1 MMTIQQISH
10 VARRGRARWWVP
22 ALLVLVAA
30 CGGTQSG
37 AKGGRVPPPPP
48 NTTSENAPPG
58 KAEVKREVSKD
69 AKKDYEAAAEFFT
82 STDKAHGWNEG
93 TCRQAADRFGQV
105 VRSHSDVVEAQF
117 MVGLSYHRCGMVE
130 DAEKAYQQ
138 AIRIKPNHGASLS
151 NLGELYYRAG
161 KLTEARQY
169 WDSAIKA
176 NGKLIGA
183 RINVASLE
191 LEQMRK
197 IGNSKDATWK
207 KLEEDARFN
216 LSNVLGVDSDNVAA
230 YTVYGLVYMEGWQAN
245 KNRLDLA
252 KLLLDE
258 AKKRND
264 KYAPLQNAYGLLYM
278 HKASLN
284 QALQAFSAA
293 VEADP
298 KFVEARVNVGL
309 VTLGFRKYD
318 TAKEMLSKVIELSP
332 KHYDAYI
339 GLGIAL
345 RGLKDLD
352 GAEAM
357 YKKAKDIDPKRG
369 EAYYNLAVLYKDFR
383 ASKNTDLGAS
393 IGTYKQAKDYFQ
405 QFMTMAADQADKT
418 EAKEQVA
425 LIDKTVTQIQAFM
438 KAQANQ
444 PPPPPTPPAGT
455 PPAGTPPAGTPPAG
469 TPDAQPP
476 APPNGN

>member
-1 MMTIQQISH
+1 VGAALI
-10 VARRGRARWWVP
+10 
-22 ALLVLVAA
+22 ALLVA
-30 CGGTQSG
+30 CGGPKTG
-37 AKGGRVPPPPP
+37 VKGGNVPPPPRIEQ
-48 NTTSENAPPG
+48 SESTGQVEA
-58 KAEVKREVSKD
+58 KREVSKD
-69 AKKDYEAAAEFFT
+69 ARRDYENAAQFFT
-82 STDKAHGWNEG
+82 TTDKAHGWNNS
-93 TCRQAADRFGQV
+93 TCRQAADRFAAV
-105 VRSHSDVVEAQF
+105 VRAHSEVVEAQS
-117 MVGLSYHRCGMVE
+117 MVGLSYHRCGLLE

-138 AIRIKPNHGASLS
+138 AVRLKPNHGASLS

-161 KLTEARQY
+161 KVTEARQY

-183 RINVASLE
+183 RIGVASLE

-258 AKKRND
+258 AKKRNE
-264 KYAPLQNAYGLLYM
+264 KYAPLQNAYGLYYM
-278 HKASLN
+278 HRSSLN

-298 KFVEARVNVGL
+298 TFIEARVNVGL
-309 VTLGFRKYD
+309 LTLGFRKYD
-318 TAKEMLSKVIELSP
+318 LAKEMLSKVVELSP

-352 GAEAM
+352 GAEAQ
-357 YKKAKDIDPKRG
+357 YKKAKEIDPKRG
-369 EAYYNLAVLYKDFR
+369 DAYYNLAMLYKDFR
-383 ASKNTDLGAS
+383 ASKDADLGAS
-393 IGTYKQAKDYFQ
+393 INSYKQAKDLFQ
-405 QFMTMAADQADKT
+405 QFMTTAADPVDKT

-425 LIDKTVTQIQAFM
+425 LIDKTVNQIQAFM

-444 PPPPPTPPAGT
+444 PPAPATPTEPAAGT
-455 PPAGTPPAGTPPAG
+455 PPA
-469 TPDAQPP
+469 
-476 APPNGN
+476 APPNK

>member
-1 MMTIQQISH
+1 MMNNQISP
-10 VARRGRARWWVP
+10 VVWSGGSPLWAAVT
-22 ALLVLVAA
+22 ALLVA
-30 CGGTQSG
+30 CGGAQTG
-37 AKGGRVPPPPP
+37 ARGGNIPPPPQI
-48 NTTSENAPPG
+48 NKSENATPAKG
-58 KAEVKREVSKD
+58 EVKREVSKD
-69 AKKDYEAAAEFFT
+69 AKKDYENASQFFVA
-82 STDKAHGWNEG
+82 TDKAHGWNDA
-93 TCRQAADRFGQV
+93 TCQQAAERFAQV
-105 VRSHSDVVEAQF
+105 VRTHSDVVEAQF
-117 MVGLSYHRCGMVE
+117 MVGLSYHRCGLVD

-138 AIRIKPNHGASLS
+138 AIRVKPNHGASLS

-161 KLTEARQY
+161 KVTEARQY

-197 IGNSKDATWK
+197 INTPKDATWK

-258 AKKRND
+258 AKKRNE
-264 KYAPLQNAYGLLYM
+264 KYPPLQNAYGLYYM
-278 HKASLN
+278 HRASLN
-284 QALQAFSAA
+284 QALQAFTAA

-298 KFVEARVNVGL
+298 KFIEARVNVGL

-318 TAKEMLSKVIELSP
+318 MAKEMLSKVVELSP

-352 GAEAM
+352 GAEAQ

-369 EAYYNLAVLYKDFR
+369 DAYYNLAVLYKDFR
-383 ASKNTDLGAS
+383 ASKNSDLTAS
-393 IGTYKQAKDYFQ
+393 IATYKQAKEFFQ
-405 QFMTMAADQADKT
+405 QFMTLSVDPADKN

-425 LIDKTVTQIQAFM
+425 LIDKTINQIQAFM

-444 PPPPPTPPAGT
+444 PPPPAAPAAPGAGGAPAGT
-455 PPAGTPPAGTPPAG
+455 L
-469 TPDAQPP
+469 DAQPP
-476 APPNGN
+476 APPKK

>member
-1 MMTIQQISH
+1 MMTFKQISG
-10 VARRGRARWWVP
+10 VGVP
-22 ALLVLVAA
+22 ALITLLVA
-30 CGGTQSG
+30 CGGPKTG
-37 AKGGRVPPPPP
+37 VKGGDVPPPPHIDK
-48 NTTSENAPPG
+48 SENTAPG
-58 KAEVKREVSKD
+58 KGEAKREVSHD
-69 AKKDYEAAAEFFT
+69 ARRDYEGAAQFFAA
-82 STDKAHGWNEG
+82 TDKAHGWNDS
-93 TCRQAADRFGQV
+93 TCRQAADRFSSV
-105 VRSHSDVVEAQF
+105 VRAHSDVVEAQF
-117 MVGLSYHRCGMVE
+117 MVGLSFHRCGLVE
-130 DAEKAYQQ
+130 EAEKAYQQ

-161 KLTEARQY
+161 KIPDARQY

-183 RINVASLE
+183 RINIASLE

-197 IGNSKDATWK
+197 IGSSKDATWK

-258 AKKRND
+258 AKKRNE
-264 KYAPLQNAYGLLYM
+264 KYAALQNAYGLYYL
-278 HKASLN
+278 HRASLN
-284 QALQAFSAA
+284 QALQAFTAA

-318 TAKEMLSKVIELSP
+318 MAKEMLSKVVELSP
-332 KHYDAYI
+332 KNYDAYI

-352 GAEAM
+352 GAEAQ
-357 YKKAKDIDPKRG
+357 YKKAKDIDPRRG
-369 EAYYNLAVLYKDFR
+369 DALYNLAVLYKDFR

-393 IGTYKQAKDYFQ
+393 IGTYKQAKDFFQ
-405 QFMTMAADQADKT
+405 QFMTLTVDPADKN

-444 PPPPPTPPAGT
+444 PPPPPAAPAAPADPAGGT
-455 PPAGTPPAGTPPAG
+455 PPAA
-469 TPDAQPP
+469 TPDAAPP
-476 APPNGN
+476 APKK

>member
-1 MMTIQQISH
+1 MTFHQISG
-10 VARRGRARWWVP
+10 VGSPLWTSALI
-22 ALLVLVAA
+22 ALLVA
-30 CGGTQSG
+30 CGGPKTGVRGG
-37 AKGGRVPPPPP
+37 AVPPPPRIAD
-48 NTTSENAPPG
+48 SENAAAG
-58 KAEVKREVSKD
+58 SGEAKREVSSD
-69 AKKDYEAAAEFFT
+69 ARRDYERAAQFFAT
-82 STDKAHGWNEG
+82 TDKAHGWNAS
-93 TCRQAADRFGQV
+93 TCRQAAEQFATV
-105 VRSHSDVVEAQF
+105 VRAHSDVVEAQF
-117 MVGLSYHRCGMVE
+117 MVGLSYHRCGQVE

-138 AIRIKPNHGASLS
+138 ALRIKPNHGASLS
-151 NLGELYYRAG
+151 NLGEMYYRAG
-161 KLTEARQY
+161 KPADARQY

-216 LSNVLGVDSDNVAA
+216 LSNVLGVDSENVAA

-258 AKKRND
+258 AKKRNE
-264 KYAPLQNAYGLLYM
+264 KYAALQNAYGLYYL
-278 HKASLN
+278 HRASIN

-309 VTLGFRKYD
+309 LTLGFRKYD
-318 TAKEMLSKVIELSP
+318 LAKEMLSKVVELSP
-332 KHYDAYI
+332 KNYDAYI

-345 RGLKDLD
+345 RGLKDLE
-352 GAEAM
+352 GAEAQ
-357 YKKAKDIDPKRG
+357 YKKAKDLDPKRG
-369 EAYYNLAVLYKDFR
+369 DAYYNLAVLYKDFR
-383 ASKNTDLGAS
+383 ASKDADLGAS
-393 IGTYKQAKDYFQ
+393 IGTYKQAKDFFQ
-405 QFMTMAADQADKT
+405 QFMTLAVDAADKS
-418 EAKEQVA
+418 EAKEQVV
-425 LIDKTVTQIQAFM
+425 LIDKTVNQIQSFL

-444 PPPPPTPPAGT
+444 PPPPPAPPADV
-455 PPAGTPPAGTPPAG
+455 PAPEAAPAGSKK
-469 TPDAQPP
+469 
-476 APPNGN
+476 

>member
-1 MMTIQQISH
+1 
-10 VARRGRARWWVP
+10 VARA
-22 ALLVLVAA
+22 
-30 CGGTQSG
+30 
-37 AKGGRVPPPPP
+37 
-48 NTTSENAPPG
+48 
-58 KAEVKREVSKD
+58 
-69 AKKDYEAAAEFFT
+69 
-82 STDKAHGWNEG
+82 
-93 TCRQAADRFGQV
+93 
-105 VRSHSDVVEAQF
+105 HSDVVEAQF
-117 MVGLSYHRCGMVE
+117 MVGLSFHRCGMLD

-138 AIRIKPNHGASLS
+138 AIKMKSNHGPSLS
-151 NLGELYYRAG
+151 NLGEIYYRAG

-169 WDSAIKA
+169 WDTAIKA

-183 RINVASLE
+183 RVNVASLE
-191 LEQMRK
+191 LEQLRK
-197 IGNSKDATWK
+197 IGNPKDATWK

-258 AKKRND
+258 AGKRND
-264 KYAPLQNAYGLLYM
+264 KYPALQNAYGLYYM
-278 HKASLN
+278 HKGSLN

-318 TAKEMLSKVIELSP
+318 TAKEMLSKVVELAP
-332 KHYDAYI
+332 KNYDAYI

-352 GAEAM
+352 GAEAQ
-357 YKKAKDIDPKRG
+357 YKKAAALDPRRG
-369 EAYYNLAVLYKDFR
+369 DAFYNLAVLYKDFR
-383 ASKNTDLGAS
+383 ASKNTDLAAS

-405 QFMTMAADQADKT
+405 QFLSSQAEASDKA
-418 EAKEQVA
+418 EAKEQIA
-425 LIDKTVTQIQAFM
+425 LIDKTVAQIQSFM

-444 PPPPPTPPAGT
+444 PA
-455 PPAGTPPAGTPPAG
+455 A
-469 TPDAQPP
+469 TPDP
-476 APPNGN
+476 AAPKS

>member
-1 MMTIQQISH
+1 MTTFSQSSR
-10 VARRGRARWWVP
+10 VAP
-22 ALLVLVAA
+22 ALLVFLVA
-30 CGGTQSG
+30 CGGPKTG
-37 AKGGRVPPPPP
+37 VKGGDVPPPPKIDQ
-48 NTTSENAPPG
+48 SENAAPG
-58 KAEVKREVSKD
+58 KAEPKREVSND
-69 AKKDYEAAAEFFT
+69 AKRDYEGALQFFT
-82 STDKAHGWNEG
+82 ATDKARGWNDS
-93 TCRQAADRFGQV
+93 TCGQAADRFASV
-105 VRSHSDVVEAQF
+105 VRAHSDVVEAQF
-117 MVGLSYHRCGMVE
+117 MVGLSYHRCGQIE

-161 KLTEARQY
+161 KVADARQY
-169 WDSAIKA
+169 WETAIKA

-207 KLEEDARFN
+207 KLEEDARFH

-264 KYAPLQNAYGLLYM
+264 KYPALQNAYGLYYLRRS
-278 HKASLN
+278 SLN
-284 QALQAFSAA
+284 LALQAFTAA

-318 TAKEMLSKVIELSP
+318 TAKEMLSKVVELSP
-332 KHYDAYI
+332 KNYDAYI

-352 GAEAM
+352 GAEAQ
-357 YKKAKDIDPKRG
+357 YKKAKEIDSRRG
-369 EAYYNLAVLYKDFR
+369 DAYYNLAVLYKDFR
-383 ASKNTDLGAS
+383 ASKNNDLGAS
-393 IGTYKQAKDYFQ
+393 INTYKQAKEFFQ
-405 QFMTMAADQADKT
+405 QFMTMQVDPADKN

-444 PPPPPTPPAGT
+444 PPPPAPP
-455 PPAGTPPAGTPPAG
+455 PP

-476 APPNGN
+476 ASPKS

>member
-1 MMTIQQISH
+1 MRKLIFLS
-10 VARRGRARWWVP
+10 
-22 ALLVLVAA
+22 LLAA
-30 CGGTQSG
+30 CGG
-37 AKGGRVPPPPP
+37 APKGPTIGTNKAPPPPP
-48 NTTSENAPPG
+48 NIGGGSTDVATPGGPPV
-58 KAEVKREVSKD
+58 AAKREISVD
-69 AKKDYEAAAEFFT
+69 AKKDYQGAVEFFKT
-82 STDKAHGWNEG
+82 NDKNASWNESA
-93 TCRQAADRFGQV
+93 CKSSADKFRSV
-105 VRSHSDVVEAQF
+105 VSEHPDLPEAQF
-117 MVGLSYHRCGMVE
+117 MVGLSYQRCNMSSE
-130 DAEKAYQQ
+130 AEAAYQQ
-138 AIRIKPNHGASLS
+138 ATKMKGDPTKIAMSLS
-151 NLGELYYRAG
+151 NLGALYYKDG
-161 KLTEARQY
+161 KIDAAKQY

-197 IGNSKDATWK
+197 IGNPKDATWK

-298 KFVEARVNVGL
+298 KFIEARVNVGL

-318 TAKEMLSKVIELSP
+318 LAKEMLSKVVELSP

-352 GAEAM
+352 GAEEQ
-357 YKKAKDIDPKRG
+357 YKKAKDIDQKRG

-383 ASKNTDLGAS
+383 ASKNTDIGAS
-393 IGTYKQAKDYFQ
+393 
-405 QFMTMAADQADKT
+405 
-418 EAKEQVA
+418 
-425 LIDKTVTQIQAFM
+425 
-438 KAQANQ
+438 
-444 PPPPPTPPAGT
+444 
-455 PPAGTPPAGTPPAG
+455 
-469 TPDAQPP
+469 
-476 APPNGN
+476 